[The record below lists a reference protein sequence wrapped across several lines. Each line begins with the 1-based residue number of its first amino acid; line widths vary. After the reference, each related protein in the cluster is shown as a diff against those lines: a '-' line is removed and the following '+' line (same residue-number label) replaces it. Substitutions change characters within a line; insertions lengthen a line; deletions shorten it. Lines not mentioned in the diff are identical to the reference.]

1 MSSTSCGATGRCAP
15 SAVHEVRPRLGVIGG
30 SFDPP
35 HVGHLVIASEAHAR
49 LGLERVLF
57 VPAAAPPH
65 KDLEQRTSADVRLEM
80 TALAVAD
87 DMRFVESGLE
97 IERGLVYTSDTLSAV
112 AERFPGRD
120 LVFIMGSDSLLQFDT
135 WHDAEAILGRCTL
148 AVAPRPEDDRA
159 TIAAAAARWGAD
171 RVTVIEA
178 PPVGVSSSQIRARVA
193 AGLPLRYL
201 VPEAVEEFISRHG
214 LYGRA

>member
-1 MSSTSCGATGRCAP
+1 
-15 SAVHEVRPRLGVIGG
+15 VHDARSRLGIIGG

-65 KDLEQRTSADVRLEM
+65 KDLEQRTSAEVRLEM

-97 IERGLVYTSDTLSAV
+97 IERGLVYTRDMLRAV

-120 LVFIMGSDSLLQFDT
+120 LVFVMGSDSLLQLDS
-135 WHDAEAILGRCTL
+135 WYDPDAILDLCTL
-148 AVAPRPEDDRA
+148 AVAPRPGDDLA
-159 TIAAAAARWGAD
+159 LVAAAVTRWGAG
-171 RVTVIEA
+171 RVTVLDS
-178 PPVGVSSSQIRARVA
+178 PPLGISSSQIRARAA
-193 AGLPLRYL
+193 AGLPIRYL
-201 VPEAVEEFISRHG
+201 VPNAVEAFIARHG
-214 LYGRA
+214 LYRRA

>member
-1 MSSTSCGATGRCAP
+1 M
-15 SAVHEVRPRLGVIGG
+15 HEARPRLGVIGG

-65 KDLEQRTSADVRLEM
+65 KDLVRRTAASVRLQM
-80 TALAVAD
+80 TALAVAE

-97 IERGLVYTSDTLSAV
+97 IEHGLSFTSDTLSAV

-120 LVFIMGSDSLLQFDT
+120 LVFVMGSDSLLQFDT
-135 WHDAEAILGRCTL
+135 WHDSEGVLARCTL
-148 AVAPRPEDDRA
+148 AVALRPGDDRA
-159 TIAAAAARWGAD
+159 AVVAVAARLGAGRATILD
-171 RVTVIEA
+171 G
-178 PPVGVSSSQIRARVA
+178 PPVGVSSSQVRARVA
-193 AGLPLRYL
+193 AGLPIRYL
-201 VPEAVEEFISRHG
+201 VPDAVEEFIVERD
-214 LYGRA
+214 LYRSA

>member
-1 MSSTSCGATGRCAP
+1 MR
-15 SAVHEVRPRLGVIGG
+15 EVRPRLGVIGG

-35 HVGHLVIASEAHAR
+35 HVGHLVIASEGHAR

-57 VPAAAPPH
+57 LPAAAPPH
-65 KDLEQRTSADVRLEM
+65 KDLERRTAADVRLEM

-97 IERGLVYTSDTLSAV
+97 IERGLVYTRDTLSAV

-120 LVFIMGSDSLLQFDT
+120 LVFIMGSDSLLQLHT
-135 WHDAEAILGRCTL
+135 WHDPDAILELCTL
-148 AVAPRPEDDRA
+148 AVAPRPGDDLA
-159 TIAAAAARWGAD
+159 AVAAAVARWGAG
-171 RVTVIEA
+171 RITVLEA
-178 PPVGVSSSQIRARVA
+178 PLVGVASSQIRARVA
-193 AGLPLRYL
+193 AGLPIRYL
-201 VPEAVEEFISRHG
+201 VPHAVETFIAERG

>member
-1 MSSTSCGATGRCAP
+1 MCKA
-15 SAVHEVRPRLGVIGG
+15 RPRLGVIGG

-35 HVGHLVIASEAHAR
+35 HLGHLVIASEAYAR

-65 KDLEQRTSADVRLEM
+65 KDLEPHTAADVRLEM

-87 DMRFVESGLE
+87 DLRFVESGLE
-97 IERGLVYTSDTLSAV
+97 IERDLMYTRDTLAAV
-112 AERFPGRD
+112 AGRFPGRD

-135 WHDAEAILGRCTL
+135 WYDPDGILARCTL
-148 AVAPRPEDDRA
+148 AVAPRPGDDLA
-159 TIAAAAARWGAD
+159 LVAAAAARWGAG
-171 RVTVIEA
+171 RVTLLEA

-193 AGLPLRYL
+193 EGLPIRYL
-201 VPEAVEEFISRHG
+201 VPEAVEEFIAGRR

>member
-1 MSSTSCGATGRCAP
+1 
-15 SAVHEVRPRLGVIGG
+15 VHAARPRLGVIGG

-65 KDLEQRTSADVRLEM
+65 KDLVRRTAASVRLQM
-80 TALAVAD
+80 TALAVAE

-97 IERGLVYTSDTLSAV
+97 IEHGLSFTSDTLSAV

-120 LVFIMGSDSLLQFDT
+120 LVFVMGSDSLLQFDT
-135 WHDAEAILGRCTL
+135 WHDSEGVLARCTL
-148 AVAPRPEDDRA
+148 AVALRPGDDRA
-159 TIAAAAARWGAD
+159 AVVAVAARLGAGRATILD
-171 RVTVIEA
+171 G
-178 PPVGVSSSQIRARVA
+178 PPVGVSSSQVRARVA
-193 AGLPLRYL
+193 AGLPIRYL
-201 VPEAVEEFISRHG
+201 VPDAVEEFIVERD
-214 LYGRA
+214 LYRSA

>member
-1 MSSTSCGATGRCAP
+1 MLQA
-15 SAVHEVRPRLGVIGG
+15 RPRLGVIGG

-65 KDLEQRTSADVRLEM
+65 KDLEQRTPADVRLQM

-97 IERGLVYTSDTLSAV
+97 IERGLIYTRDTLSAV
-112 AERFPGRD
+112 AERFSGRD

-135 WHDAEAILGRCTL
+135 WHDAEAILELCTL
-148 AVAPRPEDDRA
+148 AVAPRPGDDHA
-159 TIAAAAARWGAD
+159 LVEAVAARWGAG
-171 RVTVIEA
+171 RVTVLEA

-201 VPEAVEEFISRHG
+201 VPEAVEEFISQRG

>member
-1 MSSTSCGATGRCAP
+1 MHKA
-15 SAVHEVRPRLGVIGG
+15 RPRLGVIGG

-35 HVGHLVIASEAHAR
+35 HLGHLVIASEAYAR

-65 KDLEQRTSADVRLEM
+65 KDLEPHTAADVRLEM

-87 DMRFVESGLE
+87 DLRFVESGLE
-97 IERGLVYTSDTLSAV
+97 IERDLMYTRDTLAAV
-112 AERFPGRD
+112 AGRFPGRD

-135 WHDAEAILGRCTL
+135 WYDPDGILARCTL
-148 AVAPRPEDDRA
+148 AVAPRSGDDREVVS
-159 TIAAAAARWGAD
+159 AAAARWGAG
-171 RVTVIEA
+171 RVTLLQA

-193 AGLPLRYL
+193 EGLPIRYL
-201 VPEAVEEFISRHG
+201 VPEAVEEFIAGRR

>member
-1 MSSTSCGATGRCAP
+1 VQKAG
-15 SAVHEVRPRLGVIGG
+15 PRLGVIGG

-65 KDLEQRTSADVRLEM
+65 KDLVQRTAASVRLEM

-87 DMRFVESGLE
+87 DIRFVESGLE
-97 IERGLVYTSDTLSAV
+97 IERGLVYTRDTLAAV

-135 WHDAEAILGRCTL
+135 WHDPDGILARCTL
-148 AVAPRPEDDRA
+148 AVGPRPGDDLPVV
-159 TIAAAAARWGAD
+159 AAAAARWGAG
-171 RVTVIEA
+171 RVTVLSG
-178 PPVGVSSSQIRARVA
+178 PPVGVSSSQVRARVA
-193 AGLPLRYL
+193 AGLSIRYL
-201 VPEAVEEFISRHG
+201 VPDAVEEFIVERG

>member
-1 MSSTSCGATGRCAP
+1 MQKA
-15 SAVHEVRPRLGVIGG
+15 RPGLGVIGG

-57 VPAAAPPH
+57 VPAVAPPH
-65 KDLEQRTSADVRLEM
+65 KDLVQRTAASVRLEM

-87 DMRFVESGLE
+87 DIRFVESGLE
-97 IERGLVYTSDTLSAV
+97 IERGLVYTRDTLAAV

-135 WHDAEAILGRCTL
+135 WHDPDGIL
-148 AVAPRPEDDRA
+148 DRKS
-159 TIAAAAARWGAD
+159 
-171 RVTVIEA
+171 VV
-178 PPVGVSSSQIRARVA
+178 
-193 AGLPLRYL
+193 
-201 VPEAVEEFISRHG
+201 
-214 LYGRA
+214 